1 MVAEWHF
8 VPHTPGPTI
17 REPIAG
23 AFFAAEA
30 VSKPGEAL
38 VREGIQNSLDAAL
51 PGSEKIQVRI
61 SLLSQNSAP
70 CRQAAGAYF
79 AGARVHHEADD
90 NGLRVEDLP
99 EADAP
104 LTLLV
109 FEDFGTG
116 GLQGD
121 PTTPFPAKERGKNNF
136 FHFFRAEGLSDKEP
150 GERGSWGLGK
160 DTFFRAS
167 KINTVFGLTIRN
179 DDKRQ
184 LLMGKTVLKS
194 HYVGDVYYQDGYFGV
209 ADDGQT
215 LVFPSESRTDTER
228 FKRVFRLWR
237 GDDPG
242 LSIIVPWFDH
252 EITEQALLQSVLKNY
267 AYAILAEDLDVIVET
282 AGIETLLE
290 KDSVVAEAQKFS
302 EEPGIVPAI
311 ELSKW
316 AVSGVA
322 SENRI
327 TLEMTNPARAWSWD
341 KSLFTDEALK
351 ELGEK
356 INANAYIAIRVP
368 VTVRKRGRAPTAS
381 HFDVYLVNEGSNQR
395 IRPVFIRESIV
406 VSDVRAPLSA
416 PGVRAMVI
424 VDDAPLAEFLRQA
437 ENPSHTV
444 WQGQQVKRDYTSGV
458 GDLRFVLESVK
469 KICDIVAAQDK
480 EEDKNLLADIFPIFG
495 RDREPP
501 TPQPRYFTINQ
512 IAGGFSVTPGDEPV
526 PVSTQAEI
534 LVAYDVRRGGAM
546 TQYRPTDFQ
555 LQQPPIRYLCEGAEI
570 VEISDSRMVI
580 RVVDPAK
587 LRVAVTGFDVN
598 RQILV
603 DIPDEAIVTP
613 DA

>member
-8 VPHTPGPTI
+8 EPHTLGSTI

-30 VSKPGEAL
+30 VSEPGEAL

-51 PGSEKIQVRI
+51 HGGKILVRI
-61 SLLSQNSAP
+61 SLVTQNGAL
-70 CRQAAGAYF
+70 CRQAAGLYF
-79 AGARVHHEADD
+79 DGARQHHEADG
-90 NGLRVEDLP
+90 NGLSVEDLP
-99 EADAP
+99 QADDA

-121 PTTPFPAKERGKNNF
+121 PTAPYPAKGRGENNF

-150 GERGSWGLGK
+150 GKRGSWGLGK

-179 DDKRQ
+179 DDERH

-194 HYVGDVYYQDGYFGV
+194 HWVGDDYCQDGYFGIV
-209 ADDGQT
+209 DDGQT
-215 LVFPSESRTDTER
+215 LVLPSENRTDMER
-228 FKRVFRLWR
+228 FKQIFRLER
-237 GDDPG
+237 RDDPG
-242 LSIIVPWFDH
+242 LSIVVPWLDP

-267 AYAILAEDLDVIVET
+267 AYAILAGDLDVIVET

-290 KDSVVAEAQKFS
+290 KDSIIAEAQNFS
-302 EEPGIVPAI
+302 EHHDIVPTI
-311 ELSKW
+311 ELSEW
-316 AVSGVA
+316 AIRGVA
-322 SENRI
+322 TENRI
-327 TLEMTNPARAWSWD
+327 TLAMTNPDRVWTWD
-341 KSLFTDEALK
+341 KNLFTDEILK
-351 ELGEK
+351 ELRDK
-356 INANAYIAIRVP
+356 INGNQYVAVRVP
-368 VTVRKRGRAPTAS
+368 VTVRRRNHVPIAS
-381 HFDVYLVNEGSNQR
+381 HFDVFLVNEDSNQR
-395 IRPVFIRESIV
+395 IRPVFIRDGIV
-406 VSDVRAPLSA
+406 VSDVRAPLPA
-416 PGVRAMVI
+416 PGVRSI
-424 VDDAPLAEFLRQA
+424 VLIDDPPLREFLRQA

-458 GDLRFVLESVK
+458 GDLSFVVSSVK
-469 KICDIVAAQDK
+469 RICDIIAAQDK
-480 EEDKNLLADIFPIFG
+480 EEDKNLLADIFPILSG
-495 RDREPP
+495 GGERPP
-501 TPQPRYFTINQ
+501 PQSRYFAINQ
-512 IAGGFSVTPGDEPV
+512 IDGGFSVTPGNEPI
-526 PVSTQAEI
+526 PVNTQAEI
-534 LVAYDVRRGGAM
+534 FVAYDVRRGGAM

-555 LQQPPIRYLCEGAEI
+555 LQQPPIHYLCEGAEI

-580 RVVDPAK
+580 RVMEPAK

-603 DIPDEAIVTP
+603 NIPDNAMVIP